1 MAVFR
6 FVTPVTNVRDI
17 RCIYRE
23 SSSDSRRTGETLHTS
38 IFSRVLL
45 TLQYIHKLEMVFFLV
60 VYALPI
66 IACESESLTYSVF
79 TQNATCL
86 T

>member
-1 MAVFR
+1 
-6 FVTPVTNVRDI
+6 
-17 RCIYRE
+17 
-23 SSSDSRRTGETLHTS
+23 
-38 IFSRVLL
+38 
-45 TLQYIHKLEMVFFLV
+45 MVFFLV